1 MWTRA
6 IVASGLALPLVLFG
20 VAPVRAIDGRA
31 WKDLPEPARAYYIV
45 GVVDAWANFK
55 GASDFVRERRPGTP
69 PSNAEAIYV
78 GLATCIQDRGLNYQ
92 AILDLVDRYMTD
104 HPGQWSTGMS
114 GLIWNALNGFCG
126 DK

>member
-6 IVASGLALPLVLFG
+6 IVASGLGLPLVLFG

-31 WKDLPEPARAYYIV
+31 WKDLPEPARAYDIV
-45 GVVDAWANFK
+45 GVVDAWAN
-55 GASDFVRERRPGTP
+55 
-69 PSNAEAIYV
+69 
-78 GLATCIQDRGLNYQ
+78 
-92 AILDLVDRYMTD
+92 
-104 HPGQWSTGMS
+104 GMS